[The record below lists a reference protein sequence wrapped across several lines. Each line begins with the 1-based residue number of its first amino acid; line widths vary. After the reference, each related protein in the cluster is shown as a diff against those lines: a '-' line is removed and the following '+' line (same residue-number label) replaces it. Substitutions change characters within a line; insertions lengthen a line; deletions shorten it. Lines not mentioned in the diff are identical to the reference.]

1 MPLPARKY
9 LFVIAL
15 LLCASLALDAAQK
28 KSSTPTKKAEPAAAE
43 PAGKPIAVHDFSA
56 EGVQVALMEV
66 TRTAPD
72 VVTVKW
78 EYRNTTAKEQELAAD
93 AKGWSD
99 PYRLSWDTYLL
110 ADDGKTKL
118 PLMKDGKGIPVAAV
132 HGRAAQHSI
141 MVLPNKTLKTWAKY
155 SAPSSNKKVTVVISG
170 SEPFE
175 GVEVKEPEQKPG
187 N

>member
-78 EYRNTTAKEQELAAD
+78 ETATRRPRNRSWPPTPKAGATRTGSPGTPIFSPTTA
-93 AKGWSD
+93 
-99 PYRLSWDTYLL
+99 R
-110 ADDGKTKL
+110 
-118 PLMKDGKGIPVAAV
+118 
-132 HGRAAQHSI
+132 
-141 MVLPNKTLKTWAKY
+141 
-155 SAPSSNKKVTVVISG
+155 PSFRS
-170 SEPFE
+170 
-175 GVEVKEPEQKPG
+175 
-187 N
+187 